1 MGKYLRYFI
10 WSIFYF
16 RFMQRLEKIIR
27 IQKLFTLE
35 YVLSSAMASARLSQF
50 WSILMHVYVT
60 EDHNIPLFNTSLII
74 DMMPIKLINLFGSF
88 YGKLIFLSQKQLICD
103 LADLIYFHSSTLVW
117 WFLVTRNFQDWEQFI
132 RVFHVQP
139 FILLFSTFP
148 NLC

>member
-74 DMMPIKLINLFGSF
+74 DMTPIKLINLFGSF
-88 YGKLIFLSQKQLICD
+88 YGKLIFLSQKTINLWPCGFN
-103 LADLIYFHSSTLVW
+103 LLSFVYSGLVI
-117 WFLVTRNFQDWEQFI
+117 FGYT
-132 RVFHVQP
+132 
-139 FILLFSTFP
+139 
-148 NLC
+148 

>member
-16 RFMQRLEKIIR
+16 RFMQRLEKIIK

-35 YVLSSAMASARLSQF
+35 YVLYTR
-50 WSILMHVYVT
+50 HVYVT

-88 YGKLIFLSQKQLICD
+88 YGKLIFLSQKTI
-103 LADLIYFHSSTLVW
+103 
-117 WFLVTRNFQDWEQFI
+117 
-132 RVFHVQP
+132 
-139 FILLFSTFP
+139 
-148 NLC
+148 NLWPRGFN